1 MKTYSIINSKRK
13 QINKK
18 FKNETEARHYVINH
32 LDLSE
37 EWSIFFIKGDKMK
50 LTNKQIIAYL
60 IDCLGYDELAID
72 EIKDNYR
79 GCLSDCLSKQEK
91 EDCLNYNL

>member
-1 MKTYSIINSKRK
+1 MKTYSIINS
-13 QINKK
+13 
-18 FKNETEARHYVINH
+18 
-32 LDLSE
+32 
-37 EWSIFFIKGDKMK
+37 KMK